1 VSNSNFAPKRTSY
14 DAGDTRWNRSGIKAD
29 THGVTVTTSS
39 FASGHIAADGLVKSG
54 TAHADPKNGLLLN
67 DLVIKAGEKHLVAF
81 VNGGQVD
88 RRYLPRQL
96 NQAGEAAI
104 KNVTF
109 INGTAPAS

>member
-1 VSNSNFAPKRTSY
+1 MSNFAPTRTSY
-14 DAGDTRWNRSGIKAD
+14 DTGDTRWNRSGLKAD
-29 THGVTVTTSS
+29 THGLTVTTAS
-39 FASGHIAADGLVKSG
+39 FNGAHIDANGLVKSG
-54 TAHADPKNGLLLN
+54 TAHTDPAQGLLLN
-67 DLVIKAGEKHLVAF
+67 DLVIKTGEKHLVAF
-81 VNGGQVD
+81 VNGAQVD